1 MRKVKTLFLAVM
13 MFCALG
19 MFTGCADRNNPE
31 NGILD
36 DAVNDVTEGV
46 DKITDDVTDGVDKAT
61 DEMTDEID
69 NATDKATENRK

>member
-1 MRKVKTLFLAVM
+1 MRKIKTLLLAVM
-13 MFCALG
+13 MFCAFG
-19 MFTGCADRNNPE
+19 TVTGCADRNDSE

-36 DAVNDVTEGV
+36 NAVNDVTEGV

-69 NATDKATENRK
+69 KATDEATENRK